1 MSIAQLQLEALG
13 ARVYGA
19 EGPFGAAGQMP
30 LPSFRFG
37 EVAAGDAEAEFVYL
51 SYVCTASVTL
61 RQGDWVIWDNTYQAI
76 LAGGA
81 AMTSAMNPL
90 GASCG
95 TVFLGGRSS
104 DPAAYPYPG
113 NQWAQTLTPGVY
125 GIWVQRSGTSL
136 MNVAT
141 INTQAKLMNT
151 TTVAGQANQPAAALA
166 TSMGITG
173 AWTAPLTGTFNATTV
188 TGSAILTAV
197 TYVLTAARGIVVG
210 ARVTGTGIPAGS
222 VITSVD
228 GSTVTIN
235 QAATASGTIVVT
247 QTWNTA
253 EVTTTNL
260 SAVLTNVTSI
270 VGLYPNQTISGTGIP
285 ASTTILSIGGIPG
298 AYTITMSAAA
308 TATANL
314 IVVTGTIYYEGFLRW
329 PYIGVQN

>member
-1 MSIAQLQLEALG
+1 MSIAILQLEGLG
-13 ARVYGA
+13 ARIYGA

-30 LPSFRFG
+30 LPSFKFG
-37 EVAAGDAEAEFVYL
+37 QVVAGDAEAEFVYL
-51 SYVCTASVTL
+51 NYVATASVTL

-76 LAGGA
+76 LSGGA
-81 AMTSAMNPL
+81 AMTSGMNPF

-95 TVFLGGRSS
+95 TIYLGGRTA
-104 DPAAYPYPG
+104 DPAAYPNPG
-113 NQWAQTLTPGVY
+113 NQWSQTLTAGSY
-125 GIWVQRSGTSL
+125 GIWVQRCGTSL

-141 INTQAKLMNT
+141 INAQTKLMNT
-151 TTVAGQANQPAAALA
+151 TTVAGQMNQPSAALA
-166 TSMGITG
+166 ASMGVTG

-222 VITSVD
+222 YITSVD

-235 QAATASGTIVVT
+235 QAASASGTIVVT

-270 VGLYPNQTISGTGIP
+270 VGLYPNMTITGTGIP

-298 AYTITMSAAA
+298 AYTITLSAAC

-314 IVVTGTIYYEGFLRW
+314 IVVTGTVYYEGFLRW
-329 PYIGVQN
+329 PYISVQN